1 MEKEKKVSD
10 GTIELIT
17 GNSLLL
23 CNDFADGMVLEK
35 ILVVVGLLISIVG
48 IVRAFLSCKKQ
59 SKKGMCIFLGILGAL
74 YVVACVGL
82 SCMFIF
88 K

>member
-23 CNDFADGMVLEK
+23 CNNFADGMVLEK
-35 ILVVVGLLISIVG
+35 ILVV
-48 IVRAFLSCKKQ
+48 
-59 SKKGMCIFLGILGAL
+59 
-74 YVVACVGL
+74 
-82 SCMFIF
+82 
-88 K
+88 